1 MLSLLNLVS
10 VLYISYSIY
19 SLLWTLMQLT
29 FQENKTEIKTFV
41 SSYVRRVEMQVIMHR
56 DQRAD
61 TCFDLKAYRR

>member
-41 SSYVRRVEMQVIMHR
+41 SSYVRRVEMQIIMHR
-56 DQRAD
+56 DQGAD